1 MASFQV
7 ACQKPTIGSSAD
19 AFELQPG
26 SIRIAIAASKP
37 ALLNRPI
44 PFFSPHMM
52 FAPCIGSRPPKFPL
66 RTGTQTAPVDVNQT
80 LKRKGG
86 TFHVP
91 TWDVKKE
98 SGAVRAEGVSGHR

>member
-1 MASFQV
+1 M
-7 ACQKPTIGSSAD
+7 GSSAD

-26 SIRIAIAASKP
+26 SIKIAIAASKP

-52 FAPCIGSRPPKFPL
+52 FPPRIGLFRAEIPL
-66 RTGTQTAPVDVNQT
+66 RTGTQTPPVDVGQT
-80 LKRKGG
+80 SKDKGG

-91 TWDVKKE
+91 SWDVKKE
-98 SGAVRAEGVSGHR
+98 WAVRAEGVSGHKFQLMLCL